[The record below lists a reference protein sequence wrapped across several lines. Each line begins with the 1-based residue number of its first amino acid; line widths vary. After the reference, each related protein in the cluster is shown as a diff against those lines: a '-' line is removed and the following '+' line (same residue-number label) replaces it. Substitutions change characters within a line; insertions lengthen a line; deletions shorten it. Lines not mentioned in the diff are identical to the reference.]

1 MAPVPVRRLPRLPDT
16 RWLYFFSPLPPF
28 NPILLC
34 PPLATGYSLSI
45 RSRHTSGSL
54 PFVYNGREISRLL
67 ALFAFLASKGSCRSA
82 KRFHETFEW
91 LSLFHYFHYTIE
103 MDRGWRWIGF
113 LVGIKRLRYLSAR
126 AFYNSV
132 SAIAKPRSS
141 IWIDNFRI
149 SIWTRRNHLDS
160 LFNQFKNRRFSI
172 NDLDKTVPKPKNKRR
187 EREESERKNYAQ
199 SIEGQ
204 RGERAVRNCKSSTRW
219 TSVCRRVKFH
229 GQSSSR
235 PANGIIFGLRKQHC
249 GKKSRNEGREW

>member
-16 RWLYFFSPLPPF
+16 RWLYFFSPLPLL
-28 NPILLC
+28 NPTLLC

-113 LVGIKRLRYLSAR
+113 LVGIKRSCYLRGR

-132 SAIAKPRSS
+132 SVIAKPRNS

-149 SIWTRRNHLDS
+149 SIRTH
-160 LFNQFKNRRFSI
+160 
-172 NDLDKTVPKPKNKRR
+172 PKP
-187 EREESERKNYAQ
+187 SCFSVQ
-199 SIEGQ
+199 SIQ
-204 RGERAVRNCKSSTRW
+204 KSS
-219 TSVCRRVKFH
+219 F
-229 GQSSSR
+229 
-235 PANGIIFGLRKQHC
+235 
-249 GKKSRNEGREW
+249 